1 MTDGAEN
8 YSKEAREYLRKMT
21 IGITSMMEATREF
34 NSKVDFISDASS
46 ETSRQM
52 ADIGEEIVSLGRKI
66 IDFRKLLLQQEE
78 GA

>member
-21 IGITSMMEATREF
+21 MAITSMMEATREF
-34 NSKVDFISDASS
+34 NKKVDFISDAPS

-66 IDFRKLLLQQEE
+66 IDFRKLLLQQEG

>member
-8 YSKEAREYLRKMT
+8 YSKEAREYMRKMT
-21 IGITSMMEATREF
+21 MAITSMMEATREF
-34 NSKVDFISDASS
+34 NSKVDFISDAPN

-66 IDFRKLLLQQEE
+66 IDFRKLLLRQEE